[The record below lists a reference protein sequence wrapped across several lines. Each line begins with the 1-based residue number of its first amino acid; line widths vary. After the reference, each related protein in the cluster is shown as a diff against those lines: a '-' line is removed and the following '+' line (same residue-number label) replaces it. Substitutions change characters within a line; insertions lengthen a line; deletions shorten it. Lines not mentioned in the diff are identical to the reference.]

1 MKQPD
6 KQWLED
12 AIKSLKARGIIK
24 RDKEVA
30 DKTGYSDASI
40 SNMLAGRVAVSEK
53 FKRKFYEVFGEDKSS
68 DTPLESA
75 QDKYI
80 ASLEETVRLQKEMI
94 EILKEKLA
102 AKK

>member
-12 AIKSLKARGIIK
+12 AIKDLKARGFIK
-24 RDKEVA
+24 RDKDIA
-30 DKTGYSDASI
+30 DKTGYSPESI

-53 FKRKFYEVFGEDKSS
+53 FKRKFRETFGEDKSN

-80 ASLEETVRLQKEMI
+80 KSLEETVALQKEMI
-94 EILKEKLA
+94 QILKEKLGI
-102 AKK
+102 K